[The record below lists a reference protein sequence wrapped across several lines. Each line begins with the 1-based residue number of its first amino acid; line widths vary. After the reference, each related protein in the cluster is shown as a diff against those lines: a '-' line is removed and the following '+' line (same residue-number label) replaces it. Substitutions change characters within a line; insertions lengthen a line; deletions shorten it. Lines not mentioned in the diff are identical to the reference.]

1 MAGERDEINYVKEA
15 FQWQYNVI
23 GLLGAG
29 AFALVSGTAIPI
41 VLAAGA
47 ELMYLATVP
56 QMDRFQ
62 RLVRSWKF
70 SDEQKQRDDQLRQ
83 MLYVL
88 PEGYRNRYK
97 ELRAL
102 ADSIGS
108 NYRRL
113 SANSQMFLGQLEQQL
128 NGLLASFIRLSQA
141 AVLHHEYLSS
151 TNPDHIRREASDLQ
165 QRLAKDPL
173 KVQEIN
179 KKRIEILEKRLDK
192 YAKIRE
198 NRQVVD
204 AQLQAIQDVLNLI
217 RDQSMTMTDPQQVS
231 DRLENLVKDVEHTEQ
246 TIQEMEAIFQ
256 LSPQADGSLSSGSGA
271 AGHDRLRS

>member
-29 AFALVSGTAIPI
+29 AFALVSGTAVPI
-41 VLAAGA
+41 LLAAGA

-151 TNPDHIRREASDLQ
+151 TNPDQIRREASDLQ

-256 LSPQADGSLSSGSGA
+256 LSPQADGSFSGDPGA
-271 AGHDRLRS
+271 AGRDRIRS

>member
-23 GLLGAG
+23 GMLGAG
-29 AFALVSGTAIPI
+29 AFAVLSGTAVPL

-56 QMDRFQ
+56 QMSRFQ

-70 SDEQKQRDDQLRQ
+70 SEEQKQRDDQLRQ
-83 MLYVL
+83 MLYML
-88 PEGYRNRYK
+88 PEGYRNRYG

-113 SANSQMFLGQLEQQL
+113 SANSQMFLDQLQQQL

-141 AVLHHEYLSS
+141 AVLHHEYLTS
-151 TNPDHIRREASDLQ
+151 TKPDDISREANDLR

-192 YAKIRE
+192 YGKIRE
-198 NRQVVD
+198 NRQVID

-231 DRLENLVKDVEHTEQ
+231 DRLDSLVKDVEHTEQ

-256 LSPQADGSLSSGSGA
+256 LSPQADASLSGDSSA
-271 AGHDRLRS
+271 AMRDRLRS